1 MPKVVRNRAGSVKH
15 IIISPS
21 SGLDVDMSFGQHV
34 LGARLALEGS
44 QNKVC
49 KHCKAS
55 EDQYDYSA

>member
-1 MPKVVRNRAGSVKH
+1 MKH

-34 LGARLALEGS
+34 LGARPALEGS